1 MEIKVVLEISP
12 NLEAA
17 LDKLASALSGS
28 RVATEPKTEAP
39 KKEKAP
45 KQVEAPKQEE
55 TTAPA
60 AVEQPK
66 KAKIT
71 LEMCREKGAALLNVE
86 GGKAKLS
93 AALAEIG
100 AKNIAALQESQYE
113 QFINLIS

>member
-1 MEIKVVLEISP
+1 MLEISP

-28 RVATEPKTEAP
+28 RVATEPKSEAP
-39 KKEKAP
+39 KKERAP
-45 KQVEAPKQEE
+45 KQVVVELPKQEE

-60 AVEQPK
+60 AVEPPK